1 MEVERFGVPV
11 AASIG
16 PDCYV
21 YETPDAVDK
30 VWDHYGKLVGMKDA
44 KFAGSSTGMS
54 GSYQGGD
61 YAYQRFHYVA
71 DPDRRAG
78 HIVVQRPAYT
88 AAVFISR
95 GKGEERTRI
104 SLLVQKRSFLPS
116 F

>member
-1 MEVERFGVPV
+1 
-11 AASIG
+11 
-16 PDCYV
+16 
-21 YETPDAVDK
+21 
-30 VWDHYGKLVGMKDA
+30 MKDA
-44 KFAGSSTGMS
+44 KIAGSSTGMS
-54 GSYQGGD
+54 GSFSEGGD
-61 YAYQRFHYVA
+61 YAYQRFHYMA

-78 HIVVQRPAYT
+78 TIVVQRPGYT